1 MIMDW
6 GGIVCAMNIQINQ
19 LVRSK
24 RRTIALI
31 VERDGSLTVRAPQR
45 AALRD
50 IESFIREK
58 AAWVLRTRARLQAI
72 PEVPKKQFVDGE
84 KFLFLGQPY
93 ELKLVKPQRPALQF
107 QDGFTLAGSSQKRG
121 EQAFMRWYKG
131 QALKL
136 ISARVKVYSERH
148 GLIPKRIKITSA
160 RTRWGSCSP
169 DGTLNFTW
177 RLVMAPLE
185 VIDYVVVHEL
195 VHLKVK
201 DHSKRFWNSVE
212 HIMPD
217 YSLHRKWLRKHGE
230 KLGL

>member
-1 MIMDW
+1 MAVTSILIDT
-6 GGIVCAMNIQINQ
+6 

-31 VERDGSLTVRAPQR
+31 IERDGRLTVRAPKR
-45 AALRD
+45 AALTD
-50 IESFIREK
+50 IEAFIKEKSVWIMRTREK
-58 AAWVLRTRARLQAI
+58 IRLAPQ
-72 PEVPKKQFVDGE
+72 PSRREYRDGDQ
-84 KFLFLGQPY
+84 FLFLGHAHS
-93 ELKLVKPQRPALQF
+93 LRLVKPQRPALKF
-107 QDGFTLAGSSQKRG
+107 DDGFTLGTTSQKRG
-121 EQAFMRWYKG
+121 EQLFTRWYKAR
-131 QALKL
+131 ALEV
-136 ISARVKVYSERH
+136 ISERVRVLSAAH
-148 GLIPKRIKITSA
+148 GLHPKRVKITSA

-201 DHSKRFWNSVE
+201 NHSSRFWKGVGQ
-212 HIMPD
+212 IMPE
-217 YSLHRKWLRKHGE
+217 YQTHRKWLRVHGE